1 MIDKDIKK
9 YLRLG
14 ILAKINEKMGT
25 KFKCINDLVDYAKN
39 LEKEYDLLQQKW
51 LESEYEKSKLVSQ
64 IEKTK
69 CCHSCKSH
77 KLNNLKNC
85 QTCDGNYSKW
95 EFSE

>member
-1 MIDKDIKK
+1 MKDIEIIAFNDKSWVRFTEYQK
-9 YLRLG
+9 LKEENEQLKQQN
-14 ILAKINEKMGT
+14 AKM
-25 KFKCINDLVDYAKN
+25 
-39 LEKEYDLLQQKW
+39 
-51 LESEYEKSKLVSQ
+51 
-64 IEKTK
+64 K

>member
-1 MIDKDIKK
+1 MKDIEIVVFQDKSWV
-9 YLRLG
+9 R
-14 ILAKINEKMGT
+14 
-25 KFKCINDLVDYAKN
+25 F
-39 LEKEYDLLQQKW
+39 KEYQKVKEENEQLQQKW

-64 IEKTK
+64 IEKMK

-85 QTCDGNYSKW
+85 QICDVDYSKW